1 MFGMHSLGSPPSL
14 ISSARALDLR
24 QELSVTPPLQTY
36 LNKSVL
42 VGLPV
47 LFGDVQCRPCRLADI
62 TPNGL
67 WLEIEG
73 MAERLI
79 PHEALSFASESLTMF
94 VPFAQISCVIGAVA
108 RGDRPVEQASV
119 PAKHQKR
126 PQNLKKHK

>member
-1 MFGMHSLGSPPSL
+1 M
-14 ISSARALDLR
+14 
-24 QELSVTPPLQTY
+24 TPPLQTY

-47 LFGDVQCRPCRLADI
+47 LFGDVRCRPCRLVDI
-62 TPNGL
+62 APNGL

-73 MAERLI
+73 MAECLI
-79 PHEALSFASESLTMF
+79 PHEALSFASDSLTMF

-108 RGDRPVEQASV
+108 RGDKPAEQASV

-126 PQNLKKHK
+126 PQDLKKHK